1 MPTPGPASPQVCIR
15 APVRDAASLPSVA
28 AMVRTE
34 SPMPTGPL
42 PRDAAGFSRA
52 AGVAGMA
59 ANGLLAGFFASRAAG
74 FAPGEVLGPAN
85 DLVGSLACALMV
97 PVAVAVRPLL
107 PEGRAVVVT
116 QTAVLTALGVL
127 TVNGPLLVL
136 GVVPFETST
145 AISISASMVLAGWL
159 LTANRWMRRRG
170 TLRRSL
176 ARLGELVGA
185 TSLAAGAGA
194 GLALALLP
202 KGSTAQVIG
211 LVLAGVP
218 GVLAWLATPVWFLRL
233 ADPSAAA
240 PDRPVDAESTVLRGA
255 RS

>member
-15 APVRDAASLPSVA
+15 APVREGSCLPSVA
-28 AMVRTE
+28 AMVGTD
-34 SPMPTGPL
+34 SPAPTGL
-42 PRDAAGFSRA
+42 LSLEAAAFSRA

-97 PVAVAVRPLL
+97 PVVVGVRPLL
-107 PEGRAVVVT
+107 PEGRAVDVT

-145 AISISASMVLAGWL
+145 AISIGASMVLAGWL
-159 LTANRWMRRRG
+159 LAANRWMRRRG

-185 TSLAAGAGA
+185 TTLAAGAGA

-202 KGSTAQVIG
+202 NGSTAQVVG
-211 LVLAGVP
+211 LVLAGIP
-218 GVLAWLATPVWFLRL
+218 GIVAWLATPVWFLRL
-233 ADPSAAA
+233 GSPPAAVPSMQ
-240 PDRPVDAESTVLRGA
+240 GA
-255 RS
+255 QP